1 MHTDR
6 SAVTLNVCLGKEFTG
21 ILSLFRLTLSH
32 FSLFPLL
39 LFVSPLLMYY
49 CLGGNLVFKG
59 IKGTSSEN
67 VEHFEYAHVVG
78 KVFPLQ
84 TSLPLSLLLS
94 CSLRGLLP
102 SPPSSSPIPS
112 PYLSLTPLQGLLH
125 LGKHVHQADNITT
138 GERYNL
144 IVWCRSK

>member
-39 LFVSPLLMYY
+39 LFVSPLLMYC

-78 KVFPLQ
+78 KVFPPQ
-84 TSLPLSLLLS
+84 TSITPPLLLSAWPPLPSLFLSYPLSLSLS
-94 CSLRGLLP
+94 NTSVGTVAPGKTCT
-102 SPPSSSPIPS
+102 SS
-112 PYLSLTPLQGLLH
+112 
-125 LGKHVHQADNITT
+125 
-138 GERYNL
+138 
-144 IVWCRSK
+144 